1 MIAQETIDEAV
12 RRLFST
18 IEFTREPEGLYDPLR
33 YMVAIGGKRLRPKLC
48 LTVYSLFNDG
58 VSSC

>member
-18 IEFTREPEGLYDPLR
+18 IEFTLLNKSVGDVVEVRVPAGL
-33 YMVAIGGKRLRPKLC
+33 IRLRID
-48 LTVYSLFNDG
+48 TIE
-58 VSSC
+58 

>member
-33 YMVAIGGKRLRPKLC
+33 YMVAIGGKRLRPKL
-48 LTVYSLFNDG
+48 FKG
-58 VSSC
+58 